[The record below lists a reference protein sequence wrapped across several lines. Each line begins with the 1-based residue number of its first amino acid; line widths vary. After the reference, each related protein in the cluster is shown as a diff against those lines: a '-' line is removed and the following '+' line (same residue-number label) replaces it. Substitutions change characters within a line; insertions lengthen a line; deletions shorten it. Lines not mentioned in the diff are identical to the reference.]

1 MKVDVKIVFIIAAL
15 ATMVSLVVGGAP
27 NSYAAAAAKPNA
39 EIRLLVLGDSLAAG
53 YGLPAPQSFTE
64 KLQEALTQKGHAVRV
79 INAGVSGDTSA
90 GGRARLDWV
99 LADKPH
105 AAILEL
111 GANDGLRGLNVS
123 AMRDNLAAILERFE
137 AAGIHTLL
145 AGMKAPPNY
154 GGAYVR
160 DYDAAFESLARANE
174 EVIFY
179 PFFLEGVAAVPE
191 LNQPDGIHPNAKGV
205 EVVVRNILPAVE
217 QLLARVRAAQTS
229 NTQKAG

>member
-1 MKVDVKIVFIIAAL
+1 MKVSVKIVSMIAAV
-15 ATMVSLVVGGAP
+15 AAMVSLGVTPARDAH
-27 NSYAAAAAKPNA
+27 AAATAT
-39 EIRLLVLGDSLAAG
+39 EEVRLLVLGDSLAAG
-53 YGLPAPQSFTE
+53 YGLPAPQSFTV
-64 KLQEALTQKGHAVRV
+64 KLQEALVARGHAVRV

-111 GANDGLRGLNVS
+111 GANDGLRGLDVS
-123 AMRDNLAAILERFE
+123 AMRTNLAAILARFD

-154 GGAYVR
+154 GSKYASDYV
-160 DYDAAFESLARANE
+160 AAFETLARENKD
-174 EVIFY
+174 VIFY
-179 PFFLEGVAAVPE
+179 PFFLEGVAAVPD

-205 EVVVRNILPAVE
+205 DIVVRNILPAVE
-217 QLLARVRAAQTS
+217 QLLARVK
-229 NTQKAG
+229 KAG